1 MFMLWRLCL
10 SIVCV
15 ISAGFAVNLEPVSKN
30 ITEVK
35 GKILTFEAHKLKVG
49 QSGIVLAQNGDYN
62 VIIASAVIERIEN
75 NNAYARFAPFENI
88 TQKYLPTPQ
97 ATPTKGDKLIFGG
110 FYNKAIAI
118 APDQESY
125 TKILS
130 LNPTHFVHIDLFSAF
145 LAKDGINDPKPKHL
159 RQFCNAY
166 SIGLVYIL
174 ATNGLNV
181 LDCQSFALLE
191 VQPFTKPQ
199 PETTQAPFFSRIAN
213 IDTGSLA
220 SKLRS
225 KKSRQYFSYYDELL
239 SPSIKA
245 FDAINKE

>member
-1 MFMLWRLCL
+1 MLWRLWFG
-10 SIVCV
+10 IVCMV
-15 ISAGFAVNLEPVSKN
+15 SVGFALNLEPVSKD
-30 ITEVK
+30 ITEVN
-35 GKILTFEAHKLKVG
+35 GKILAFKADGLKVG
-49 QSGIVLAQNGDYN
+49 QSGVVLAQNGDYN
-62 VIIASAVIERIEN
+62 VIIASAVIERIN
-75 NNAYARFAPFENI
+75 DGYAYARFAPFTNI
-88 TQKYLPTPQ
+88 AQKYLPTPQ
-97 ATPTKGDKLIFGG
+97 AIPTKDDRVIFGG

-130 LNPTHFVHIDLFSAF
+130 INPAHFVHIDLFAAF

-159 RQFCNAY
+159 REFCNAY

-174 ATNGLNV
+174 ASNGLNV

-191 VQPFTKPQ
+191 VQPFNKPQ
-199 PETTQAPFFSRIAN
+199 LEKTHAPFFSRIAN

-239 SPSIKA
+239 SPSIQA
-245 FDAINKE
+245 FNATNKE